1 MGSYLR
7 TCIDLLVLQQVVQYV
22 NGGLTGGEYVLDEFH
37 GAAADGHEL
46 RIGIGILNL
55 RHQEIQTAV
64 DYAKWGPVVM
74 EYLQVKSLV
83 HNVSSRI

>member
-22 NGGLTGGEYVLDEFH
+22 NGRLTGGEYVLDEFH

-55 RHQEIQTAV
+55 RHQEIQSSMNH
-64 DYAKWGPVVM
+64 AKRGPVEM

-83 HNVSSRI
+83 HNVLSRI